1 MNRLVKDPK
10 KVSTDENVASG
21 GVDNVTVNINGV
33 DTNGLT
39 NGHHHSENN
48 LTANGCD
55 NNDNENNTR
64 PGPGVPGGPGVSLT
78 NGGAAANISQAYGGA
93 RPKTSFRN
101 RLRNSE
107 SGRVRNSDS
116 LSQPVEIR
124 VLPCDINDT
133 PGHSGHSSHDDNI
146 VPLLE
151 TRPTGS
157 QYTKRI
163 LPDQDISRDI
173 RDTDRELETG
183 DVIDVMEDDCYIYTY
198 IGGTAY
204 LSADL
209 PNSFFR

>member
-1 MNRLVKDPK
+1 MNRLVKDPN
-10 KVSTDENVASG
+10 KVSTDENEASG
-21 GVDNVTVNINGV
+21 TVDNLIVNVNGV

-48 LTANGCD
+48 KTVNGCD
-55 NNDNENNTR
+55 NNDNEHR
-64 PGPGVPGGPGVSLT
+64 PGVSGAPGVSLT
-78 NGGAAANISQAYGGA
+78 NGAAAASISQAYGGA

-124 VLPCDINDT
+124 VLPCDNSDS
-133 PGHSGHSSHDDNI
+133 PGHSGQDDNI
-146 VPLLE
+146 VPKLE
-151 TRPTGS
+151 TRPPAAQFS
-157 QYTKRI
+157 KRM
-163 LPDQDISRDI
+163 LPEPDISRDI
-173 RDTDRELETG
+173 RDNELETG
-183 DVIDVMEDDCYIYTY
+183 DVIDVMEDDYTIYTY